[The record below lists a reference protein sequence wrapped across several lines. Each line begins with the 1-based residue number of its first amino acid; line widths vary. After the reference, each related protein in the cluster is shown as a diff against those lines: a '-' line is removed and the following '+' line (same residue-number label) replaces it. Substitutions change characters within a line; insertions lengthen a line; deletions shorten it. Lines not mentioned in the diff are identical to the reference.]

1 MAMKDQRIHQNRK
14 RNNQNR
20 PTNNLIVDE
29 YDGETLSHD
38 KANAETSKVH
48 IISDLDM
55 KKTTNK
61 FFWYQECF
69 MNTNTQKIIW
79 CNANYVRK
87 NNIFSTNN
95 FVGEVAKF

>member
-1 MAMKDQRIHQNRK
+1 MAIEDQRIHQNRK

-20 PTNNLIVDE
+20 PKINLIVDE

-38 KANAETSKVH
+38 KTNIETRKVH

-61 FFWYQECF
+61 FF
-69 MNTNTQKIIW
+69 
-79 CNANYVRK
+79 
-87 NNIFSTNN
+87 
-95 FVGEVAKF
+95 

>member
-1 MAMKDQRIHQNRK
+1 MAIEDQRIHQNRK

-20 PTNNLIVDE
+20 PKINLIVDE

-38 KANAETSKVH
+38 KTNTETRKVH

-61 FFWYQECF
+61 FF
-69 MNTNTQKIIW
+69 
-79 CNANYVRK
+79 
-87 NNIFSTNN
+87 
-95 FVGEVAKF
+95 